1 MAADVADAVSISD
14 EDADAHDDAML
25 DLIAAEMSAPDVS
38 DAHLEFDEH
47 EMPAEAPVAEP
58 GPVAPTVSVAPVE
71 PVAIAPAEP
80 VAAAMAAVVESAA
93 TATLRATTV
102 HAEPPPQREPEPS
115 IGSALIADGLLR
127 RQAANDPLAAL
138 RRLSQAEKIA
148 LFS

>member
-1 MAADVADAVSISD
+1 
-14 EDADAHDDAML
+14 
-25 DLIAAEMSAPDVS
+25 
-38 DAHLEFDEH
+38 
-47 EMPAEAPVAEP
+47 
-58 GPVAPTVSVAPVE
+58 
-71 PVAIAPAEP
+71 
-80 VAAAMAAVVESAA
+80 MAAVVESAA

-127 RQAANDPLAAL
+127 RQTTNDPLAAL